1 MGGTFNQGEPGAA
14 EDCVAEGVEDGCAAG
29 AEAADWPGAAWAEV
43 ADGVCGWDG
52 PVAGRPQL
60 EQ

>member
-14 EDCVAEGVEDGCAAG
+14 EDCVGEGVEGGCAAG
-29 AEAADWPGAAWAEV
+29 AEAAGAEM
-43 ADGVCGWDG
+43 ADGVCGWAG
-52 PVAGRPQL
+52 PFAGRPQL